1 MPGRAGVAC
10 WRRDHHRHMDRRVA
24 AGTRADLARGLRRT
38 AAAHRGRS
46 DLSRSIAA
54 EPSRHPGKPVE
65 PPAGAAQRKSTMN
78 PDTFAS
84 DLLGYAAAGLV
95 LLTFLA
101 QSMGTLRV
109 VAIASNV
116 MFIGYALLADVTPV
130 LLLHVLLLP
139 LNAWRLWQASRT
151 PAPTPARIEPTLPSL
166 APTLAAFRA
175 GTPPVTPPNV
185 RRTTI

>member
-1 MPGRAGVAC
+1 MGQ
-10 WRRDHHRHMDRRVA
+10 
-24 AGTRADLARGLRRT
+24 GT
-38 AAAHRGRS
+38 
-46 DLSRSIAA
+46 
-54 EPSRHPGKPVE
+54 PCKPVE

-101 QSMGTLRV
+101 QSMGTLRA

-116 MFIGYALLADVTPV
+116 MFIAYALLADVPPV

-139 LNAWRLWQASRT
+139 LNAWRLWQASR
-151 PAPTPARIEPTLPSL
+151 SS
-166 APTLAAFRA
+166 AA
-175 GTPPVTPPNV
+175 
-185 RRTTI
+185 

>member
-1 MPGRAGVAC
+1 
-10 WRRDHHRHMDRRVA
+10 
-24 AGTRADLARGLRRT
+24 
-38 AAAHRGRS
+38 
-46 DLSRSIAA
+46 
-54 EPSRHPGKPVE
+54 
-65 PPAGAAQRKSTMN
+65 MN

-101 QSMGTLRV
+101 QSMGTLRA

-116 MFIGYALLADVTPV
+116 MFIGYALLADVPPV

-175 GTPPVTPPNV
+175 GTPPVAPRGVGHLAPDARPPLLAPQLTRAATT
-185 RRTTI
+185 RRRARAGTRANPAPG

>member
-1 MPGRAGVAC
+1 
-10 WRRDHHRHMDRRVA
+10 
-24 AGTRADLARGLRRT
+24 
-38 AAAHRGRS
+38 
-46 DLSRSIAA
+46 
-54 EPSRHPGKPVE
+54 
-65 PPAGAAQRKSTMN
+65 MN

-101 QSMGTLRV
+101 QSMGTLRA

-116 MFIGYALLADVTPV
+116 MFIAYALLADVPPV
-130 LLLHVLLLP
+130 LLLHLLLLP

-151 PAPTPARIEPTLPSL
+151 SAPVPERIEPALPSR

-175 GTPPVTPPNV
+175 GTPPVTPHDT